1 MSSNEWAS
9 VEERIAQIQLN
20 AFANLGLSPPD
31 ILQDFAIKRQEI
43 ERFAEA
49 RPGYFGS
56 RVPQTPE
63 WDHYIER
70 NLRKRL
76 NVPTPTPYQDPYLYS
91 WLSDVWGYHRARLYA
106 EDAFSSDLVLAT
118 APTGRFNA
126 LAISGPDKNGI
137 LLEDGLLNFSREFT
151 KVSSEILYFKT
162 GRDYQVV
169 DPGPD
174 LENRIIEHQVRV
186 DQLIDMTLAYLVD
199 GYVSPP
205 TPTALDQDEIPE
217 GEIYN
222 AIFHGFVVFVL
233 EHELHHLIAAPQG
246 LHVLPGIDIS
256 FDAMWEIFET
266 DVIPHLGTE
275 VDQDIIRSLHAQH
288 QEEILADYRA
298 MNRLLALG
306 RIDHMVWPLLDGGM
320 LFFHMA
326 ELIRWMTLKIEDP
339 DRLMLEQKVDGR
351 WQSISAILYQESHPY
366 PLLRRS
372 GVIARTRAHNAPYA
386 ELLVERE
393 KRLIQLFNAI
403 RKSFND
409 RFLNQPMPECVNR
422 KWHLKEKS
430 LFGRT

>member
-1 MSSNEWAS
+1 MNSGDWAS

-20 AFANLGLSPPD
+20 AFENMGLYPPD
-31 ILQDFAIKRQEI
+31 IIHAFAKRRKEI

-49 RPGYFGS
+49 RHGYLGS
-56 RVPQTPE
+56 RIPQTPE

-76 NVPTPTPYQDPYLYS
+76 NLPTPTPYQDPYLYS

-106 EDAFSSDLVLAT
+106 EEAFSSNLVLAT

-126 LAISGPDKNGI
+126 VAIPGVDKNGI
-137 LLEDGLLNFSREFT
+137 LIEDGLLHFAREFT
-151 KVSSEILYFKT
+151 KLSSEVLYFRPGDKFE
-162 GRDYQVV
+162 VV
-169 DPGPD
+169 EPGTT
-174 LENRIIEHQVRV
+174 LEHRIAERQS
-186 DQLIDMTLAYLVD
+186 QIDSIINLTLGYLVD
-199 GYVSPP
+199 GYIIPP
-205 TPTALDQDEIPE
+205 ESNYLDQNEVRNDEIYE
-217 GEIYN
+217 V
-222 AIFHGFVVFVL
+222 IFNGFVVFVL

-246 LHVLPGIDIS
+246 LHVLPSIEIS
-256 FDAMWEIFET
+256 FDAMWKIFEQ
-266 DVIPHLGTE
+266 DVIPHLSTE
-275 VDQDIIRSLHAQH
+275 VDQEVIRSLHAQH

-306 RIDHMVWPLLDGGM
+306 RIDHLVWPLLDGGM

-339 DRLMLEQKVDGR
+339 ERLILEQKIDGR

-366 PLLRRS
+366 PLVRRS
-372 GVIARTRAHNAPYA
+372 GVIARTKAHNAPYG
-386 ELLVERE
+386 ELLIERE

-403 RKSFND
+403 RLRFNQRYQD
-409 RFLNQPMPECVNR
+409 LPLPQKINR
-422 KWHLKEKS
+422 KWRVTEKS